1 VFFESETL
9 ESWKVF
15 LKNSEDKRPLRLW
28 LRWLH
33 CSTMIENEVR
43 RRLRERFQIT
53 LPQFDLLSAL
63 ERVDRPMT
71 MSELSE
77 YLLVSNGNVTGVV
90 RRLTEK
96 GWLNLKHQPEDRRKQ
111 TVCLSERG
119 RHTFLEMAH
128 EHRDWISTLMSGI
141 RGQEDDFGEYLKKIR
156 SSIEKQ

>member
-1 VFFESETL
+1 M
-9 ESWKVF
+9 
-15 LKNSEDKRPLRLW
+15 KNSEDKRPLRLW

-90 RRLTEK
+90 QRLTKK

-111 TVCLSERG
+111 TVSLSERG

-156 SSIEKQ
+156 SSLEKQ

>member
-1 VFFESETL
+1 
-9 ESWKVF
+9 
-15 LKNSEDKRPLRLW
+15 
-28 LRWLH
+28 
-33 CSTMIENEVR
+33 MIENEVR
-43 RRLRERFQIT
+43 RRLRERFQVT

-96 GWLNLKHQPEDRRKQ
+96 GWLILKHQPEDRRKQ

-119 RHTFLEMAH
+119 RKVFLEMAD
-128 EHRDWISTLMSGI
+128 EHRNWISTLMSGI
-141 RGQEDDFGEYLKKIR
+141 RGQEDDFGENLGIVL
-156 SSIEKQ
+156 SHIVNMIDPEIITIG